1 MFPIESALTYV
12 IRARMNEAIIFRH
25 PIRYRLNI
33 GETKALEFPLLRF
46 DEMNRLFV
54 LKINDALT
62 E

>member
-1 MFPIESALTYV
+1 MYV

-33 GETKALEFPLLRF
+33 GETKVLEFPLLRF
-46 DEMNRLFV
+46 AEMNRLFV